1 MKLAIF
7 SHGKESGPNGTKIN
21 KLRKVAES
29 QGFETISVDYQ
40 QCKNAS
46 ERVILLKETI
56 ATQKVEKLVLIGS
69 SMGGYVSTAVAN
81 DYSLDGLFLL
91 CPALWMDSEEYE
103 VQSYQPKC
111 NHIEI
116 THGWNDDIVPFES
129 SIKFGQQVKATVNL
143 VDDNHRL
150 EASHGFLE
158 KRFGLFLRE
167 IE

>member
-40 QCKNAS
+40 QCKNAE

-56 ATQKVEKLVLIGS
+56 ASPKVEKLVLIGS
-69 SMGGYVSTAVAN
+69 SMGGYISTVVAN
-81 DYSLDGLFLL
+81 DQKLYGLFLL
-91 CPALWMDSEEYE
+91 CPALWMAAEEYA
-103 VQSYQPKC
+103 VQNYQPKC
-111 NHIEI
+111 KHIEI
-116 THGWNDDIVPFES
+116 VHGWNDDIVPYS
-129 SIKFGQQVKATVNL
+129 SSVKFGKQVKAVVNL

-150 EASHGFLE
+150 QASHGFLE
-158 KRFGLFLRE
+158 KRFVLFLRR
-167 IE
+167 I